1 MNRGSFM
8 DHLLKHFMN
17 IFGHLNQVKTYFSP
31 GRVNLIGEHIDYN
44 GGLVF
49 PAAINLGTYGLISLR
64 DDRKIRMFSLNFK
77 NTGLIEIDLDHLNY
91 QEDHQW
97 SNYVKGVLFE
107 MLNRNFNIHQ
117 GFDLLING
125 TLPTAS
131 GLSSS
136 ASLELLIAYMM
147 NDLFSF
153 HMSRKELALLS
164 QYVEN
169 HYMGMHCG
177 IMDQLII
184 ACGVKDKAL
193 LMKTNTLEID
203 AVNAHFDGYQWVIMN
218 TNYPR
223 KTTESKYNER
233 RKECQKAL
241 VIAKKTYD
249 IHDLCDLSI
258 EELEAIKD
266 DFDLPIIYQRARH
279 AVTEQARTLKAKFAM
294 ETQDPHAFATLL
306 NESHASLK
314 TDYEVTGMH
323 LDKLVEGAVRF
334 GAIGSRVTGAGFGGC
349 AIALVPN
356 DYVENFSKHVNDF
369 YKKET
374 HLEADFYFVSFED
387 GVKKYEI

>member
-1 MNRGSFM
+1 M
-8 DHLLKHFMN
+8 DHLFKRFNN
-17 IFGHLNQVKTYFSP
+17 IFGYEKHLTLYFSP

-64 DDRKIRMFSLNFK
+64 DDRKIRMFSLSFESV
-77 NTGLIEIDLDHLNY
+77 GLIEIDLDHLAY
-91 QEDHQW
+91 QESHHW

-107 MLNRNFNIHQ
+107 MKQRNFNISQ
-117 GFDLLING
+117 GFDLLIDG

-136 ASLELLIAYMM
+136 ASIELLISYMM
-147 NDLFSF
+147 NDLFHF
-153 HMSRKELALLS
+153 GMTRKELAILS
-164 QYVEN
+164 QHVEN

-177 IMDQLII
+177 IMDQLVI

-203 AVNAHFDGYQWVIMN
+203 AVNAHFDGFQWVIMN

-233 RKECQKAL
+233 RKECHLAL
-241 VIAKKTYD
+241 EIAKKTYD
-249 IHDLCDLSI
+249 IQDLCDLTVQ
-258 EELEAIKD
+258 ELEAIQD
-266 DFDLPIIYQRARH
+266 NFDAPTIYQRARH
-279 AVTEQARTLKAKFAM
+279 AVTEQARTLHAKYAM
-294 ETQDPHAFATLL
+294 ETQDAYAFAQLL

-314 TDYEVTGMH
+314 IDYEVTGMY
-323 LDKLVEGAVRF
+323 LDKLVEGAIMF
-334 GAIGSRVTGAGFGGC
+334 GAIGARVTGAGFGGC

-356 DYVENFSKHVNDF
+356 ELVNDF
-369 YKKET
+369 SKKVDDYYKKAT
-374 HLEADFYFVSFED
+374 HLNADFYFVTFED
-387 GVKKYEI
+387 GVRKI